1 MPFLLC
7 NRYSAPENKLI
18 TEEILAACANE
29 KHPTALVRSKS
40 LAIMRGPYII
50 FFYRYIPRGNQEV
63 LYNTKAAL
71 RTCERPQTS

>member
-18 TEEILAACANE
+18 TEEILAACATE

-40 LAIMRGPYII
+40 PAIMRGPYIFI
-50 FFYRYIPRGNQEV
+50 FFTVIYPEAIKKYT
-63 LYNTKAAL
+63 L
-71 RTCERPQTS
+71 